1 MTTTATVQA
10 GAKVQQRTTGSWFT
24 LKKPT
29 LVEIVSE
36 RSGYLRIRL
45 NGELYSVAESM
56 ILEN

>member
-1 MTTTATVQA
+1 MPTTATVQA
-10 GAKVQQRTTGSWFT
+10 GAKVQQRITGSWFT
-24 LKKPT
+24 LKNPT
-29 LVEIVSE
+29 LVEIVSK